1 MVGKTPALWYVCE
14 MTTGTLLIQPTDAA
28 PSPEDVARVSEGIG
42 RMRLLIGRRIIGRTA
57 VANIAPG
64 LDISHL
70 DVLDAMRRIEG
81 EVTVGAIAETMR
93 IDPSRG
99 SRLVA
104 DLVGRG
110 ILRRDASQADGRRS
124 LVVRTEFGDSLLAE
138 IRAVKRSLLARML
151 EGWDPDDLHTFSVLF
166 EKFITD
172 FESVF
177 LTAEKV
183 QEENLTPSA

>member
-1 MVGKTPALWYVCE
+1 
-14 MTTGTLLIQPTDAA
+14 MTTKTLVKPLADEA
-28 PSPEDVARVSEGIG
+28 PSPEDVARVSETIT

-57 VANIAPG
+57 IANIAPG

-70 DVLDAMRRIEG
+70 DVLDAMRRVDG
-81 EVTVGAIAETMR
+81 EVTVGAIAEVMR

-104 DLVGRG
+104 DLVARG

-138 IRAVKRSLLARML
+138 IRAVKRSLLARVL
-151 EGWDPDDLHTFSVLF
+151 DNWEADELNAFSILF
-166 EKFITD
+166 EKFVTD
-172 FESVF
+172 FESVY
-177 LTAEKV
+177 LTAEKA
-183 QEENLTPSA
+183 QEEKLSPAP

>member
-1 MVGKTPALWYVCE
+1 
-14 MTTGTLLIQPTDAA
+14 
-28 PSPEDVARVSEGIG
+28 
-42 RMRLLIGRRIIGRTA
+42 
-57 VANIAPG
+57 
-64 LDISHL
+64 
-70 DVLDAMRRIEG
+70 MRRIEG

-104 DLVGRG
+104 DLVSRG
-110 ILRRDASQADGRRS
+110 ILKRDASQADGRRS

-138 IRAVKRSLLARML
+138 IRAVKRSLLAGVL
-151 EGWDPDDLHTFSVLF
+151 EGWEADDLNRFSTLF

-177 LTAEKV
+177 LTAERE
-183 QEENLTPSA
+183 QEESLQPSP